1 MNNMNSSILQKIES
15 YRSYMNNITVMP
27 DFFIDRIIR
36 LKSKEEFFDKL
47 DEKSRFGGGSIRDIS
62 TVDVKGGNAVNIAYC
77 LAKLGMKTSLFTIA
91 DDIGTSI
98 LKHVFSKFDEH
109 KINLRITNGR
119 HGHTT
124 AFEFMAS
131 GSSNSKVN
139 VMVSDVGENVNFGP
153 DRINSEEDLSILRN
167 SDGVM
172 VVNWGSNLKGSQLI
186 EHVFRNS
193 PKALHFID
201 PADIEYRKS
210 DFLSTLNE
218 ISQFIDILSINEN
231 ECNSLSSAIGYAP
244 LIPNF
249 ETYTADDVKSAAKVL
264 AEKIGISVDLHTR
277 RGAAWSNGNEIL
289 FVHPINVEPKTLT
302 GAGDSWDAADI
313 VGYLAGLEPK
323 ERLLF
328 SNACASLY
336 VRNSYGEP
344 PTMNEVVDLLDRISM

>member
-1 MNNMNSSILQKIES
+1 MNG
-15 YRSYMNNITVMP
+15 ITVMP
-27 DFFIDRIIR
+27 DFFVDRIIR
-36 LKSKEEFFDKL
+36 LQSKEDFFSGL
-47 DEKSRFGGGSIRDIS
+47 SEKAKSGGGSIRDIS

-91 DDIGTSI
+91 DDIGLSI
-98 LKHVFSKFDEH
+98 LKHVFSRFEES
-109 KINLRITNGR
+109 KIQLRITKGK

-124 AFEFMAS
+124 AFEFLADKN
-131 GSSNSKVN
+131 SSSKVN
-139 VMVSDVGENVNFGP
+139 VMVSDVGDNINFGP
-153 DRINSEEDLSILRN
+153 DRITSEEDLSILKN

-172 VVNWGSNLKGSQLI
+172 LVNWGSNLKGSQLI
-186 EHVFRNS
+186 EHVFKNS

-210 DFLSTLNE
+210 DFLSTLREN
-218 ISQFIDILSINEN
+218 SQFIDILSLNEN

-336 VRNSYGEP
+336 VRNADGEP
-344 PTMNEVVDLLDRISM
+344 PSLDQVADLLDRITM

>member
-1 MNNMNSSILQKIES
+1 MSKINSSILQKIES
-15 YRSYMNNITVMP
+15 YRTYMNNITVMP

-36 LKSKEEFFDKL
+36 LKSKQEFFDKL
-47 DEKSRFGGGSIRDIS
+47 DEKSRVGGGSIRDVS
-62 TVDVKGGNAVNIAYC
+62 TVDMKGGNAVNIAYC
-77 LAKLGMKTSLFTIA
+77 LAKLGMKISLFTVA
-91 DDIGTSI
+91 DDVGTTV
-98 LKHVFSKFDEH
+98 LKHVFSKFE
-109 KINLRITNGR
+109 KNKVSLRITNGR

-124 AFEFMAS
+124 AFEFMS
-131 GSSNSKVN
+131 GGSSNSKVN
-139 VMVSDVGENVNFGP
+139 VMVSDVGEIANFGP
-153 DRINSEEDLSILRN
+153 DRITSEEDLSMLRN

-186 EHVFRNS
+186 EHVFKNS

-210 DFLSTLNE
+210 DFLSTLREN
-218 ISQFIDILSINEN
+218 SQFIDILSLNEN
-231 ECNSLSSAIGYAP
+231 ECNSLSSAIGNAP

-249 ETYTADDVKSAAKVL
+249 ETYTADDVKNAAKIL
-264 AEKIGISVDLHTR
+264 AEKIGISIDLHTR
-277 RGAAWSNGNEIL
+277 QGAAWSNGNEIL
-289 FVHPINVEPKTLT
+289 FAHPIKVDPKTLT

-313 VGYLAGLEPK
+313 TGYLAGLEPK

-336 VRNSYGEP
+336 VRNPYGEP